1 MMKYALDQ
9 RLKVPKENHVQRYG
23 TPVLVVVIL
32 AMTTL
37 NACAKL
43 ESLKARVASWTEFRG
58 KDQKAP
64 SDTDSKKS
72 SQTTQGSEPSN
83 DYEYFQIKTGNLRDS
98 RTVRGKLQPSER
110 VEIRA
115 DRRVRIGPAKM
126 KLYANVKKGDVIFE
140 VDSKDLVQKQLEL
153 KERFDQVKVDL
164 QSAKSQLT
172 FAQKQFDRKK
182 ALSKKGIAPTKELEE
197 AEKQLDQATTAIQ
210 TKTLDLRK
218 AEREMSVAAASITTA
233 NIVAP
238 LAGVVSTV
246 VPGGDEVNQGQVLV
260 TISDTSKL
268 ALMVQV
274 DDTLVTKIPV
284 GFEVD
289 VTIDAVPGKK
299 LKGVVAGST
308 PSGTSGQSLVK
319 TYDLKVQFSDDQI
332 KGLNLKDGFE
342 ATLTATFKSRDNVLT
357 TPLGALRF
365 NGSDGYLLVAS
376 AMGGRAS
383 ARPVKIGIKTEHEAE
398 IVDGVKLGEFA
409 LVVPKE
415 AKKP

>member
-1 MMKYALDQ
+1 MKYALDQ